1 MDQAIALHLRGLK
14 LVIKTTKTLLVA
26 TLLFTATAGLFH
38 TPALAADENYKIA
51 VVDMQTVLASYEK
64 RKAKYDD
71 LQKQV
76 DSLQSG
82 IDKMSKDI
90 EAARK
95 DYEERRAT
103 LTDEERVKLETKI
116 TNDYANYQ
124 NELQK
129 NQRQIDGMEELVL
142 NEVLKDIQE
151 AIEKIATDNSYHLVL
166 NKGKGPRG
174 AVLYASNSID
184 ITPRILEQLNK

>member
-1 MDQAIALHLRGLK
+1 M
-14 LVIKTTKTLLVA
+14 IKTTKTLLVA
-26 TLLFTATAGLFH
+26 TLLCTLAAGLFS

-51 VVDMQTVLASYEK
+51 VVDMQTVLASYDK

-76 DSLQSG
+76 DALQAG

-95 DYEERRAT
+95 SYEERRAT

-116 TNDYANYQ
+116 TNDYATYQ
-124 NELQK
+124 NELQM

-151 AIEKIATDNSYHLVL
+151 AIEKIATDLSYHLVL

>member
-1 MDQAIALHLRGLK
+1 M
-14 LVIKTTKTLLVA
+14 IKTTKTLLVA

-38 TPALAADENYKIA
+38 TPVSTADENYKIA